1 MRALKRAWRVAA
13 SVTTLVVGDAARNWL
28 RNLRTVTPAAG
39 SMSVLLLLVGLAA
52 LSGLA
57 VSDALRTTASDA
69 SVVHAYLRSQAS
81 TEDVNAL
88 VERLL
93 SDPRVASVHYVSSAA
108 ALAAARRRP
117 GLSDLIDEAGTNPFP
132 ASLDVHVVSLADVG
146 AVASGL
152 TGQPALDPSYP
163 TSYDAGAYEALQ
175 RLLRVAGAITAAVL
189 AVLAVVAAAVTANAI
204 RAAIL
209 ARSDDLE
216 IMRLFG
222 ASGWMVRGP
231 FVFEGALTGEVAG
244 LFSAAAL
251 LALFATAQ
259 HESARTFT
267 ALLPGVG
274 WGAVDVCAGGLVL
287 AGAGLGAVA
296 AAFGTRGLRS

>member
-1 MRALKRAWRVAA
+1 MRIVRRAWRVGAG
-13 SVTTLVVGDAARNWL
+13 TIRLLIGDAARSWL

-39 SMSVLLLLVGLAA
+39 SMSVLLLLVGIAA
-52 LSGLA
+52 LSA
-57 VSDALRTTASDA
+57 VAVGDVMRSTAADA

-81 TEDVNAL
+81 TEDVNGL

-93 SDPRVASVHYVSSAA
+93 SDPRVAAVHYVSSAQ

-117 GLSDLIDEAGTNPFP
+117 GLSNLIDDAGANPFP
-132 ASLDVHVVSLADVG
+132 ASLDVVVASLGDVG
-146 AVASGL
+146 AVASSL
-152 TGQPALDPSYP
+152 SGQPALDSGYP
-163 TSYDAGAYEALQ
+163 TSYDAVAYGTLE
-175 RLLRVAGAITAAVL
+175 RFLRVAGAITAAILVVL
-189 AVLAVVAAAVTANAI
+189 AFIAVAVTANAI
-204 RAAIL
+204 RAAIM

-251 LALFATAQ
+251 LALFAAAQ
-259 HESARTFT
+259 SASAQAFT

-274 WGAVDVCAGGLVL
+274 WTTVGVCAAWLVL
-287 AGAGLGAVA
+287 TGMGLGAIASVA
-296 AAFGTRGLRS
+296 GTRGLRP